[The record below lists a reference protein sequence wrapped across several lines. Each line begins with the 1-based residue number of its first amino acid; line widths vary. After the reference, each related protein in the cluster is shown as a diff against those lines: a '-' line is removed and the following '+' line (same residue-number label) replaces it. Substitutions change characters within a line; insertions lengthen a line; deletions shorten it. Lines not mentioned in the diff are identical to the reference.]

1 MQNPQLFSSHKK
13 GVAPA
18 IVFAGAAGP
27 FIFYLLSAVTVT
39 ISVSVAAAVAVSVAA
54 AAAVPVITSSAAAV
68 RCPCCAA
75 AAACIPGSIRI
86 PVKIASASAAA
97 SSVPSGKIAVSAFY
111 INGSVKPIPVC
122 HKKIS
127 LYLFIGIKRNYLF
140 KK

>member
-97 SSVPSGKIAVSAFY
+97 SGVRPDSSIHYKITSLHDPATEYRSAFAVY
-111 INGSVKPIPVC
+111 NMHRRQAV
-122 HKKIS
+122 
-127 LYLFIGIKRNYLF
+127 
-140 KK
+140 